1 MKASPRF
8 LSSLLLIQCSSEA
21 PLFSALHVCRPFQ
34 FFNVIVVFGR
44 AGDGVA

>member
-21 PLFSALHVCRPFQ
+21 PFFSALHVCRPCQ
-34 FFNVIVVFGR
+34 FFSVIVFER